1 MLTNISNL
9 TGKKVA
15 FSDMFDSFALFS
27 FVMLNVLTKL
37 KPPLFCTKQIQKG
50 QNIYLGLFQEIIN
63 SYLIAWKLNE
73 IELLAIEKDFAVAQ
87 FGEVYCDLI

>member
-1 MLTNISNL
+1 MKFMLTNISNL

-63 SYLIAWKLNE
+63 SYLISME
-73 IELLAIEKDFAVAQ
+73 IK
-87 FGEVYCDLI
+87 